1 MSIINTFAFVL
12 SFFFSRMVAFPWLW
26 GRWVWTYYI
35 EVTEAGAV
43 TCYPQYFIFVVV
55 VVGLVFHG
63 LNVYW
68 MNIIIIGAAKKIRG
82 SSSEKHTKSKVT

>member
-1 MSIINTFAFVL
+1 
-12 SFFFSRMVAFPWLW
+12 MVAFPWLW